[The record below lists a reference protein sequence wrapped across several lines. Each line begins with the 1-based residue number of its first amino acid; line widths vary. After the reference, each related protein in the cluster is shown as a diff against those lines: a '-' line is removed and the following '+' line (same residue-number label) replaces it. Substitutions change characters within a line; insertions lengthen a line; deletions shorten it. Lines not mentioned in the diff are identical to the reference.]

1 MSELEAL
8 QAAYARTVA
17 LVEGLAP
24 DDLRRPTPCSDWDV
38 RALLVHVVAAHDG
51 LVAVL
56 HGDDADWGKDALGDD
71 PAGAVRRSLGQALSA
86 WSETG
91 ALERPS
97 EQMPGMRV
105 VDFALADAVVHCWDL
120 ATALGQ
126 DPGLDP
132 EHVQLVRERW
142 EGGPADTGRTYDVF
156 GPEVP
161 VADDAPPADRLAA
174 MLGRDPAFQAQ
185 SATS

>member
-1 MSELEAL
+1 MSELEVL
-8 QAAYARTVA
+8 QTAFARTTA
-17 LVEGLAP
+17 LVEELAP
-24 DDLRRPTPCSDWDV
+24 EDLRRPTPCSDWDV
-38 RALLVHVVAAHDG
+38 RALLVHIVAANDG

-56 HGDDADWGKDALGDD
+56 HGQEADWGKDALGDD
-71 PAGAVRRSLGQALSA
+71 PAESVRRSLGQALSA
-86 WSETG
+86 WSEAG

-132 EHVQLVRERW
+132 AHVQLVRDRW
-142 EGGPADTGRTYDVF
+142 EGAPAETGRTYDVF

-161 VADDAPPADRLAA
+161 VADDARPADRLAGL
-174 MLGRDPAFQAQ
+174 LGRDPAFRAQ
-185 SATS
+185 PPLA